1 MDSLVAMLLGLMR
14 RARFVFVAV
23 YLVVAA
29 GFLVA
34 EPGAGWTWFIIVAGA
49 ILCALF
55 WTLVAFWTHVFTGR
69 RGRDGADGNG
79 HG

>member
-1 MDSLVAMLLGLMR
+1 MDSLIAVLLRLLR
-14 RARFVFVAV
+14 RARLVFVTV
-23 YLVVAA
+23 YLVVGA

-34 EPGAGWTWFIIVAGA
+34 EPRAGWTWFIIVAGA
-49 ILCALF
+49 ALCALF
-55 WTLVAFWTHVFTGR
+55 WALVAFWTHVFAQR

>member
-23 YLVVAA
+23 YLIVGT
-29 GFLVA
+29 GFLIA
-34 EPGAGWTWFIIVAGA
+34 ELRAGWTWFIVMAGA
-49 ILCALF
+49 ALCALF
-55 WTLVAFWTHVFTGR
+55 WALVAFWTHVFDR
-69 RGRDGADGNG
+69 KQGRDGADGQG

>member
-14 RARFVFVAV
+14 RARFVFVAL
-23 YLVVAA
+23 YLVVAG

-34 EPGAGWTWFIIVAGA
+34 EPRSGWTWFIIVAGA
-49 ILCALF
+49 ALCALF
-55 WTLVAFWTHVFTGR
+55 WALVAFWAHVLAGR
-69 RGRDGADGNG
+69 HGRDGTDGNG